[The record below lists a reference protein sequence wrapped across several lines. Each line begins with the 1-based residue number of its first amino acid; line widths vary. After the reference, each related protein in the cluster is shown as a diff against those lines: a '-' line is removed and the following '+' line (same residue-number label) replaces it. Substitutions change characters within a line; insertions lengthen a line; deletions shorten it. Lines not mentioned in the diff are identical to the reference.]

1 MTKSKEEKNNHK
13 LIIVFSYLTILIS
26 FLLIGNELY
35 KEYKI
40 NDKNEDKLV
49 EFFEIQEQESIEE
62 EIVEQPKEEIK
73 KDSYKE
79 PYLGVLEIKKIDL
92 IRGFYNKNSR
102 LNNVNRNIQ
111 LLNDSD
117 MPNIENGNLILAAHC
132 GSSSVS
138 FFRNLP
144 KLNIGDQATIYYEG
158 KTYNYKLVK
167 NYEINKTGTASIIR
181 NKSKNTLT
189 LITCKHNT
197 KKQLVFIFELVSFE

>member
-1 MTKSKEEKNNHK
+1 MIKLKEEKNNHK

-117 MPNIENGNLILAAHC
+117 MPDIENGNLILAAHC

-138 FFRNLP
+138 FFRNIP

>member
-117 MPNIENGNLILAAHC
+117 MPNIENGNLLLAAHC
-132 GSSSVS
+132 GNSSVS

-144 KLNIGDQATIYYEG
+144 KLNIGDQATVYYEG

-167 NYEINKTGTASIIR
+167 NYEINKTGIASIIR

-197 KKQLVFIFELVSFE
+197 KKQLVFIFELEDIE